1 VANPNPNPN
10 PTQQVKAKHELA
22 LQHNDR
28 SPLENM
34 HCVMLYEVL
43 RKGPTNIFANLSAAQ
58 WTESR
63 KVDSPSPCQH
73 LRFAYNYNQ
82 NITKT

>member
-1 VANPNPNPN
+1 
-10 PTQQVKAKHELA
+10 VKAKHELA

-63 KVDSPSPCQH
+63 KVIHHHPVNIFV
-73 LRFAYNYNQ
+73 LLII
-82 NITKT
+82 ITKT